1 MASVISFPRREVQVI
16 GLISVAHFLSHF
28 YLTSLVP
35 LYASIASELGV
46 SWTSLSWGITAYVV
60 CTGVLQTPMG
70 YLVDRIGGRTVLVF
84 GMFFLAGGIGSIGF
98 ATEFWHLIG
107 LMALAGLGNSVFH
120 PADYSIISVSVADDR
135 LGKAFSMHSFGGSSG
150 MVVGPLVMALFIQL
164 DVPWRTSVLVVGAIG
179 IVLAFVLLAFGG
191 IIDESGATKRKR
203 EPPPWRLL
211 LTSRP
216 ILLLFLFYLFSSAAN
231 AGVVHFSV
239 AALGTIYGLPIVA
252 ATLALTF
259 YQGGSLA
266 LTLPGGLLADRTEHH
281 HRLMVVCLA
290 ISAVMVALVGL
301 NILPF
306 WSVIVALALSG
317 GARGLVSA
325 ARDVNVRHSAG
336 SHSVG
341 TVFAFVSTGFL
352 FGGAVALPI
361 YGLVLDHAPPE
372 TVFLISAVMTLGA
385 IFTTILHSR
394 TKFLWRP

>member
-1 MASVISFPRREVQVI
+1 MASAISFPRREVQVI

-35 LYASIASELGV
+35 LYAAISTELGV

-70 YLVDRIGGRTVLVF
+70 YVVDRIGGRKVLVAGLF
-84 GMFFLAGGIGSIGF
+84 VLASGIGAIGF
-98 ATEFWHLIG
+98 ATKLWHLIA
-107 LMALAGLGNSVFH
+107 LMALAGVGNSVFH
-120 PADYSIISVSVADDR
+120 PADYSIISVSVSEKR

-150 MVVGPLVMALFIQL
+150 MMVGPLIMALFIQF
-164 DVPWRTSVLVVGAIG
+164 DVPWRSAVIAVGLAG
-179 IVLAFVLLAFGG
+179 IALALVLLVFGKMIG
-191 IIDESGATKRKR
+191 EGGTTKRKS
-203 EPPPWRLL
+203 ESPPWRLL

-216 ILLLFLFYLFSSAAN
+216 ILLLFLYYLFSSAAN

-239 AALGTIYGLPIVA
+239 VSLGTLYGLPLVV

-266 LTLPGGLLADRTEHH
+266 LTLPGGILADKTEHH
-281 HRLMVVCLA
+281 HRVMIGCLA
-290 ISAVMVALVGL
+290 ISAVMVGLVGL

-317 GARGLVSA
+317 GMRGLVNA

-336 SHSVG
+336 IHSVG

-361 YGLVLDHAPPE
+361 YGIILDYGSPE
-372 TVFLISAVMTLGA
+372 AVFLLSGVMTLGA
-385 IFTTILHSR
+385 ILATVLHSR
-394 TKFLWRP
+394 TKL

>member
-1 MASVISFPRREVQVI
+1 MASVISFPRREVQII

-35 LYASIASELGV
+35 LYATISAELGV
-46 SWTSLSWGITAYVV
+46 SWTTLSWGITAYVI

-70 YLVDRIGGRTVLVF
+70 YVVDRIGGRKVLVF
-84 GMFFLAGGIGSIGF
+84 GLFILASGIGAIGF
-98 ATEFWHLIG
+98 ATEFWQLIG
-107 LMALAGLGNSVFH
+107 LMALAGMGNSVFH
-120 PADYSIISVSVADDR
+120 PADYSIISVSVSEQR

-150 MVVGPLVMALFIQL
+150 MVVGPLVMALFIQF
-164 DVPWRTSVLVVGAIG
+164 DVPWRSAVMAVGVVGIILALILLVFGSVIG
-179 IVLAFVLLAFGG
+179 EGG
-191 IIDESGATKRKR
+191 AAKPKS

-216 ILLLFLFYLFSSAAN
+216 ILLLFLYYLFSSAAN

-239 AALGTIYGLPIVA
+239 ASLGTIYGLPVVA

-266 LTLPGGLLADRTEHH
+266 LTLPGGILADRTEHH
-281 HRLMVVCLA
+281 HRVMVGCLA
-290 ISAVMVALVGL
+290 VSAVMVALVGL

-317 GARGLVSA
+317 GMRGLVNA

-361 YGLVLDHAPPE
+361 YGLILDHGSPQ
-372 TVFLISAVMTLGA
+372 TVFLTSAVMSLGA
-385 IFTTILHSR
+385 ILATVLHSR
-394 TKFLWRP
+394 TNI